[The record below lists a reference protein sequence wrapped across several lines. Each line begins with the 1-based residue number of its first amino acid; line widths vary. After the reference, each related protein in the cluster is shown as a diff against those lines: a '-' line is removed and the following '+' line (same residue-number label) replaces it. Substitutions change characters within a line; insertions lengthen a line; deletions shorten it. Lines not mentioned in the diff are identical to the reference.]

1 MAIRI
6 DVVTLFPALIE
17 HFCSDTILGRARSKD
32 LLDLRLHDP
41 REHTSDVHRTV
52 DDTPFGG
59 GAGMVLK
66 PEPLFDAIEAA
77 DVTRPLFLLGPG
89 GRRFDQAMASELS
102 SLDGF
107 GLVCGRYEGVDQRV
121 VEHLVD
127 DELSVGDVVLAGG
140 EAAAL
145 VVIEAVTRLVPGVL
159 GNTASPEEESFS
171 DGLLEHPQWTRPAE
185 FRGWAVPEV
194 LRSGDH
200 ARVREW
206 RRIQRLIRTA
216 RRGRFDLIEAVGGV
230 SDADLAVAERLGL
243 ADELRDALGTAP
255 R

>member
-1 MAIRI
+1 MPIRI
-6 DVVTLFPALIE
+6 DVVTLFPALID
-17 HFCSDTILGRARSKD
+17 HFCSDTILGRARTRN
-32 LLDLRLHDP
+32 LLDLRLVDP

-66 PEPLFDAIEAA
+66 PEPLFEAVEAA
-77 DVTRPLFLLGPG
+77 DVARPLFLLGPG
-89 GRRFDQAMASELS
+89 GRRFDQAMAAELS
-102 SLDGF
+102 VAGGF
-107 GLVCGRYEGVDQRV
+107 GLLCGRYEGVDQRV

-145 VVIEAVTRLVPGVL
+145 VVVEAVTRLVPGVL
-159 GNTASPEEESFS
+159 GNAASPEEESFT
-171 DGLLEHPQWTRPAE
+171 DGLLEHPHWTRPAD
-185 FRGWAVPEV
+185 FRGWTVPDV

-200 ARVREW
+200 ARVADW
-206 RRIQRLIRTA
+206 RRTQRIIRTA
-216 RRGRFDLIEAVGGV
+216 RRGRFDLLEALGGV
-230 SDADLAVAERLGL
+230 TDDDLAVAERVGL
-243 ADELRDALGTAP
+243 ADELRDALGTE